1 MLVHELIYEKVATEL
16 QIVGARPNLGYK
28 CALRRMVS
36 TGTTLT
42 SARVTA
48 GHVQTHSMY
57 ARRQGAL
64 EPENKEFAASDGIE
78 KTKRTLL
85 K

>member
-36 TGTTLT
+36 TLT
-42 SARVTA
+42 SARVAA
-48 GHVQTHSMY
+48 GHVQTHSMH

-64 EPENKEFAASDGIE
+64 EPENKEFAASDLDGIE
-78 KTKRTLL
+78 KTKCT
-85 K
+85 